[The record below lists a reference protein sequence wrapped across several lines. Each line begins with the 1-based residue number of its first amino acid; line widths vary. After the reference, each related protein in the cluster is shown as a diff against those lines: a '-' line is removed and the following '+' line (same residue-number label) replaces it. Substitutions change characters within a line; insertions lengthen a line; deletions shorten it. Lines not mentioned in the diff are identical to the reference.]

1 MRNLLIALAAA
12 GSTLA
17 IATPA
22 LARQGCGPGFHR
34 GYYGRCIPNR
44 GNRYYARGPA
54 VRLVIGN
61 YYTGRGYWDGR
72 RYWQHRYRWHNG
84 WRYR

>member
-1 MRNLLIALAAA
+1 MRKLILTLAAA
-12 GSTLA
+12 GSVLA

-22 LARQGCGPGFHR
+22 LAREGCGRGFHR
-34 GYYGRCIPNR
+34 GYYGRCVPN
-44 GNRYYARGPA
+44 GPRYVQRGPE

-61 YYTGRGYWDGR
+61 YYHGRGYWDGR
-72 RYWQHRYRWHNG
+72 RYWRERYRYNNG

>member
-1 MRNLLIALAAA
+1 MRNMLIALAAA

-34 GYYGRCIPNR
+34 GYYGRCIVNR
-44 GNRYYARGPA
+44 GPMYRPA
-54 VRLVIGN
+54 PGVRLVIGN
-61 YYTGRGYWDGR
+61 YYGGRGYWDGR
-72 RYWQHRYRWHNG
+72 RYWQHRYRYNNG